1 MVRYAVVVALMACV
15 GCAEVQSH
23 SVVETV
29 PASKLVKR
37 STVEGSRRVTAQA
50 TVRGTSID
58 LIVKEAERCSIV
70 TTHRVRKLRHTR
82 RTLAPGANWGP
93 AMSYVTAALLVGVG
107 TYMMVDAEGLAAQ
120 SAETSQDP
128 TTAGEFQAFGGF
140 TIAGGAFMAG
150 IGIADS
156 VRLSDSTHDL
166 GEISLASDRQETEC
180 HGGVLADQPI
190 RVRFR
195 ESDILSKTDSAGLA
209 SISMLGVKEADL
221 PSATSDIF
229 VHVGRDRVPLVL
241 EASAAASLLAALEE
255 SGRSRVSRDRAE
267 SARMLCERLFASLT
281 SARVDN
287 STGAEQLTAL
297 DSGWARLERDC
308 PANDHEA
315 AKTRYLEAAQGARR
329 AIADSE
335 CEAAIV
341 ATRGLLDSDL
351 DAAETQL
358 EVARQACSSSSAGA
372 RSVVALERELETRVE
387 AERAYQ
393 AAAGARSEIVSALGE
408 SDPGRARAL
417 LRASPAAARGLTAEQ
432 GFESLLFENLDSAFL
447 GALRGDRLDKERL
460 CHGRKLF
467 TQVYGEKRWRAI
479 VRSMAER
486 GDDPFAAARRIK
498 VLKSNGCR

>member
-1 MVRYAVVVALMACV
+1 MLRHVVVAALLGCV
-15 GCAEVQSH
+15 GCARVQTS

-50 TVRGTSID
+50 TVRGTSLD
-58 LIVKEAERCSIV
+58 LVVKEAERCTII

-82 RTLAPGANWGP
+82 RTLAPGATWGP
-93 AMSYVTAALLVGVG
+93 AMSFVTAALLVGVG

-128 TTAGEFQAFGGF
+128 TTAGEFQTLGGF
-140 TIAGGAFMAG
+140 TIGGGAFMAG

-156 VRLSDSTHDL
+156 VRLSDSTYDL
-166 GEISLASDRQETEC
+166 GEVPLASDRQETDC

-190 RVRFR
+190 RVRLR
-195 ESDILSKTDSAGLA
+195 ETDILSKTDGAGMA
-209 SISMLGVKEADL
+209 SIPMLGVKEADL

-241 EASAAASLLAALEE
+241 EADAAASLLAALEE

-281 SARVDN
+281 NTRVDDT
-287 STGAEQLTAL
+287 TGAEQLTAL

-308 PANDHEA
+308 PADDHEA
-315 AKTRYLEAAQGARR
+315 AKAQYLEAAQGARR
-329 AIADSE
+329 AIAERE
-335 CEAAIV
+335 CGAAV
-341 ATRGLLDSDL
+341 AGTRQLLDSDL
-351 DAAETQL
+351 DAAAAQL

-372 RSVVALERELETRVE
+372 RSVVAVERELDSRVE

-393 AAAGARSEIVSALGE
+393 AAAGARSEIVSALAE

-417 LRASPAAARGLTAEQ
+417 VRATPAAARGLAAEER
-432 GFESLLFENLDSAFL
+432 FESLLFENLGSAFQ

-467 TQVYGEKRWRAI
+467 TLVYGEKRWRAI
-479 VRSMAER
+479 VRDMAER
-486 GDDPFAAARRIK
+486 GDDPIAAARRIK
-498 VLKSNGCR
+498 VLKSDGCR